1 MKMNWEKRFY
11 ALEVRLN
18 SMGRDA
24 TLLLLWALAG
34 TFVVVVAIALTWQTA
49 NHLLHQELRATA
61 MDWTTYLVD
70 NVDDLEQVMT
80 TGRVSDE
87 SLRIL
92 KSASRFGNVFRY
104 QLYDHR
110 GKSVYASDGAHSD
123 YLTETL
129 TLIDGSNPMIKD
141 ILSAEKPIVT
151 LTEREETY
159 ARRPGLPERYG
170 QIYLPVVSDQGIQ
183 GMVEVY
189 VDQTDK
195 AAQYHHEFVVFATG
209 LTLLFLFAM
218 TFPMMMVWRK
228 TKQRELAER
237 KLHDMAHTDPLTGL
251 ANRTNF
257 QDRFRRALRTLSNEH
272 QGSGMIALYWLD
284 LDRFKTINDALGH
297 PIGDALLRQVAHRLR
312 RTISQHDTVARLGG
326 DEFAIVLSDCKEQRH
341 AAELAQKLIQSLA
354 VPFDVEGHHVVI
366 GVSIGIVFAPFD
378 GDQVD
383 DLLKKA
389 DIALYRAKDAGRS
402 TYRFFKP
409 DMEARSEVRHA
420 LEEDLRIAI
429 QSGQLRLHYQPQIC
443 LTTGRIKGFE
453 ALLRWHH
460 PRFGHMPPGEV
471 IALAEETGLIMPLGY
486 WALQQACADATTWP
500 EEIRVSVNIS
510 AVQFGHINL
519 VDLVSD
525 ALSQSS
531 LGADRLDLEITES
544 IVMADSKATIAK
556 LRKLRRLGVHLS
568 MDDFGTGYSSLS
580 RLRNL
585 PFNHLK
591 VDRSFVR
598 ELAGNKDD
606 IAIVH
611 AIVALGQNLGMQI
624 IAEGVE
630 TDAQLAQLRA
640 EGCDIAQGFFFG
652 RPVPAAEI
660 GRQLARYNPID
671 SIGLHAP
678 RTKSPPTWQTP
689 EEPTP
694 YSLTE
699 LPELKQAV
707 G

>member
-1 MKMNWEKRFY
+1 MTKMNWESRFHL
-11 ALEVRLN
+11 LEARL
-18 SMGRDA
+18 SVMGRDA
-24 TLLLLWALAG
+24 TLLLLWALAS
-34 TFVVVVAIALTWQTA
+34 TIVIVIAIALTWQTA
-49 NHLLHQELRATA
+49 NHLLHHELRASA
-61 MDWTTYLVD
+61 SGWAAYLVN

-80 TGRVSDE
+80 TGEVSSD
-87 SLRIL
+87 SLKVFR
-92 KSASRFGNVFRY
+92 SASRFGHVFRY
-104 QLYDHR
+104 QLFDRR
-110 GKSVYASDGAHSD
+110 GRSVYASDGQRQDYPARYQQRGGQSTPSFREVVKAKSPIIRLREPAHD
-123 YLTETL
+123 NQDLR
-129 TLIDGSNPMIKD
+129 D
-141 ILSAEKPIVT
+141 
-151 LTEREETY
+151 
-159 ARRPGLPERYG
+159 LPERYG
-170 QIYLPVVSDQGIQ
+170 QIYLPVIANRDVLGI
-183 GMVEVY
+183 VEIY

-195 AAQYHHEFVVFATG
+195 AARYHHVFVVFATG
-209 LTLLFLFAM
+209 LTLLILFAM
-218 TFPMMMVWRK
+218 AFPMVMVWRK

-237 KLHDMAHTDPLTGL
+237 QLHDMAHTDPLTRL

-257 QDRFRRALRTLSNEH
+257 RDRLGQALAGARDG
-272 QGSGMIALYWLD
+272 QRVIALFWLD

-297 PIGDALLRQVAHRLR
+297 PVGDALLCQVAHRLR
-312 RTISQHDTVARLGG
+312 RTLAQQDVVARLGG
-326 DEFAIVLSDCKEQRH
+326 DEFAIVLTDCRERRH
-341 AAELAQKLIQSLA
+341 AGQLAQQLIRTLA
-354 VPFDVEGHHVVI
+354 IPFDVEGHHVVI
-366 GVSIGIVFAPFD
+366 GVSIGIVFAPYD

-429 QSGQLRLHYQPQIC
+429 HSNQLRLHYQAQVC
-443 LTTGRIKGFE
+443 LDSGRITGFE

-471 IALAEETGLIMPLGY
+471 VALAEETGLIMPLGY

-500 EEIRVSVNIS
+500 ESIRVSVNIS
-510 AVQFGHINL
+510 AVQFSHANL

-525 ALSQSS
+525 ALSISG
-531 LGADRLDLEITES
+531 LAADRLDLEITES

-580 RLRNL
+580 RLRHL

-591 VDRSFVR
+591 VDRSFIK
-598 ELAGNKDD
+598 ELGGNPDD

-611 AIVALGQNLGMQI
+611 AIVTLGQNLGMQI

-630 TDAQLAQLRA
+630 TDAQLAQLRT

-652 RPVPAAEI
+652 RPVPATEI
-660 GRQLARYNPID
+660 GRELARHHPV
-671 SIGLHAP
+671 SSVGLHAP
-678 RTKSPPTWQTP
+678 RDKNAPVWQASETTSP
-689 EEPTP
+689 
-694 YSLTE
+694 
-699 LPELKQAV
+699 LPAPAFQEAI